1 MMGFM
6 LKGKVS
12 ALCIYNKNLTAGQPS
27 RDILYASGGDYTV
40 CKMVSDKIV
49 QYFNVSCNISIQYSY
64 NYSLSRFPI

>member
-1 MMGFM
+1 MGFM

-40 CKMVSDKIV
+40 CKMVSDKNCAI
-49 QYFNVSCNISIQYSY
+49 F
-64 NYSLSRFPI
+64 